1 MKGYVLLN
9 VVDGD
14 DIDDDYGDNDDNDGD
29 DDDDEISSEN
39 YEIFCVCYP
48 NHPRS

>member
-14 DIDDDYGDNDDNDGD
+14 DIDDD
-29 DDDDEISSEN
+29 DDEISSEN
-39 YEIFCVCYP
+39 YEFFCVCYP